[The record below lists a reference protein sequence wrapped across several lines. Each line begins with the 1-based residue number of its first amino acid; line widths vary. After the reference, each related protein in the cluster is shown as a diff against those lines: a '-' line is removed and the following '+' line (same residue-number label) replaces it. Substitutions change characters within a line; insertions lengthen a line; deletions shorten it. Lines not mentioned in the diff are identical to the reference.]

1 MHRESKY
8 IEYKKSRKGL
18 SNDIWST
25 YSAFA
30 NTEGGT
36 IYLGIEEKKIE
47 DKKVFVS
54 VGVEDPEKMI
64 EDFWNALYGRSK
76 VSQNILSNKD
86 VKIVNIENKACI
98 EIHVPEAPYSKKP
111 IYVDNKKDLVYKR
124 VDDADRIATEEEYK
138 FMIVNSQDDI
148 DTELLDNY
156 DMSDLNHESIENYRK
171 LLLKNTNDERYAN
184 MSQLDLMIDLGAYR
198 KDRSSKDKQYKMTTA
213 CLLFFGKYNAI
224 SDRFPGFQLD
234 YFKKTNY
241 LDTDWKD
248 RISSGDLGN
257 EDLNVYSFFEK
268 VLIKLTD
275 NIEES
280 LMHAYYDT
288 KQSIK
293 IVNCEDFIEFYNPG
307 NMRINKEDF
316 IHGGHSKDRNSILS
330 TLFRRVGYSEKAGSG
345 GPRIFDVV
353 NRHKLKTP
361 EIELTDMDTNVVL
374 WKQDLMKEFEKYPE
388 LDKKVIKYIID
399 YGSISKGEA
408 LKMENMT
415 EYQFRNILKKL
426 KDDNLIKKEG
436 EGPATKYVLIES
448 KEADILRT
456 KKVIKSL
463 ESFFRN
469 K

>member
-156 DMSDLNHESIENYRK
+156 DMSDLNH
-171 LLLKNTNDERYAN
+171 
-184 MSQLDLMIDLGAYR
+184 
-198 KDRSSKDKQYKMTTA
+198 
-213 CLLFFGKYNAI
+213 
-224 SDRFPGFQLD
+224 
-234 YFKKTNY
+234 
-241 LDTDWKD
+241 
-248 RISSGDLGN
+248 
-257 EDLNVYSFFEK
+257 
-268 VLIKLTD
+268 
-275 NIEES
+275 
-280 LMHAYYDT
+280 
-288 KQSIK
+288 
-293 IVNCEDFIEFYNPG
+293 
-307 NMRINKEDF
+307 
-316 IHGGHSKDRNSILS
+316 
-330 TLFRRVGYSEKAGSG
+330 
-345 GPRIFDVV
+345 
-353 NRHKLKTP
+353 
-361 EIELTDMDTNVVL
+361 
-374 WKQDLMKEFEKYPE
+374 
-388 LDKKVIKYIID
+388 
-399 YGSISKGEA
+399 
-408 LKMENMT
+408 
-415 EYQFRNILKKL
+415 
-426 KDDNLIKKEG
+426 
-436 EGPATKYVLIES
+436 
-448 KEADILRT
+448 
-456 KKVIKSL
+456 
-463 ESFFRN
+463 
-469 K
+469 